1 MTSFAVTF
9 AQAEAGFP
17 GILGEAAGLGPRV
30 MELSHKV
37 VTELQALATEGGWIF
52 GALIVLAFGIAF
64 ALLSLWHAMHFPD
77 PPVLTS
83 REWLRVLRHPREN
96 PDLLER
102 LRRECPEDDDPTR
115 RLREMGERLFSLPE
129 RRFPFVFV
137 MIGAAPLVGLLGT
150 VSGMF
155 STFRGMATATA
166 GAPID
171 VISDGISEAL
181 VTTQTGLVI
190 GVPTLVVCGWLK
202 GRHDEL
208 VLNFHRVESRLL
220 QADPD

>member
-1 MTSFAVTF
+1 MTPFAVTS
-9 AQAEAGFP
+9 AQLEAGFP
-17 GILGEAAGLGPRV
+17 GILGEAGGLATRA
-30 MELSHKV
+30 MELSHEV
-37 VTELQALATEGGWIF
+37 LAELQTLAAEGGWVF
-52 GALIVLAFGIAF
+52 GALILLAFGIAF

-77 PPVLTS
+77 PPVLSS

-102 LRRECPEDDDPTR
+102 LRRECPDDDDPAR
-115 RLREMGERLFSLPE
+115 RLREIGERLFSVPE
-129 RRFPFVFV
+129 RRFPFAFV

-155 STFRGMATATA
+155 STFRGMATATS

-181 VTTQTGLVI
+181 ITTQTGLVI
-190 GVPTLVVCGWLK
+190 GVPTLIVCGCLK

-208 VLNFHRVESRLL
+208 VVNFHRVESRLL
-220 QADPD
+220 QADPH